1 MVPSTNQ
8 ADRKT
13 MVVGAA
19 AAQERKEDTLWTG
32 VASTP
37 DFRLLLRR
45 KAKFVVPATIIF
57 VTYYFLLP
65 LSVGYFPELMNKKV
79 LGPVNVAYLYALSQF
94 FMAWTIAFLYLWVA
108 QRFDE
113 MGKLVVRRVNDSG
126 DQG

>member
-1 MVPSTNQ
+1 
-8 ADRKT
+8 
-13 MVVGAA
+13 
-19 AAQERKEDTLWTG
+19 
-32 VASTP
+32 
-37 DFRLLLRR
+37 
-45 KAKFVVPATIIF
+45 
-57 VTYYFLLP
+57 LP